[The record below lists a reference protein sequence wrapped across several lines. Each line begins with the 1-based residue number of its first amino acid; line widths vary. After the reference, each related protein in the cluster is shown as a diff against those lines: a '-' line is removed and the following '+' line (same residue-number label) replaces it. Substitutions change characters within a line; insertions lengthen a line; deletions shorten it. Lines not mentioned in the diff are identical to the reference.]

1 MPLTLHLFQAL
12 VELID
17 TLLDQAPVGLELGF
31 ARAAQADAA
40 LLPFQMGPAAHKA
53 RGQVDELGEFHL
65 QLSFEGCGALGKNV
79 EDETGAI
86 QCATFHQLFDIAL
99 LSRRQGVIED
109 HHLRLELFHLN
120 ADFLGLAAADEILG
134 IGCLA
139 GTGNQRNGLRPRGP
153 DEFLKFLDILPGI
166 ACIEIH
172 MHQDGS
178 LTSAG
183 TLKKMHV
190 TSIISRLLLQAFP
203 GPEEVSSGK
212 VTFSGLEG
220 TTVEMACLYTIWLT
234 LFLSRTANW
243 SKDSTCPCNLIPLTR

>member
-1 MPLTLHLFQAL
+1 MPLALHFFQSF

-17 TLLDQAPVGLELGF
+17 TMLNQAPGGLERSF

-40 LLPFQMGPAAHKA
+40 LLPFQMGPAAHKS
-53 RGQVDELGEFHL
+53 RGQVAELGEFHL

-79 EDETGAI
+79 EDETGAV
-86 QCATFHQLFDIAL
+86 QCATFHQLFDIAV
-99 LSRRQGVIED
+99 LSRRLGVIED
-109 HHLRLELFHLN
+109 HHLRRALFHLN
-120 ADFLGLAAADEILG
+120 ADFLGLAAADEIFG
-134 IGCLA
+134 IGGRA
-139 GTGNQRNGLRPRGP
+139 RTGNQPNGLGPRGP

-166 ACIEIH
+166 ACIEIY

-190 TSIISRLLLQAFP
+190 TSINSRLLLQAFP

-212 VTFSGLEG
+212 VTFTGLEG

-243 SKDSTCPCNLIPLTR
+243 SKDSTCPCKLIPLTR